1 MWITWKHE
9 DTDFVAPLTFEQKVD
24 IFYEQTL
31 GWQLHIADLV
41 ANGGTTFGEFKLG
54 KDGYSVPRIRHSGFA
69 VLHIC
74 LSYLELI
81 GSLVTATP
89 QSPTKTFEAGVRAVF
104 PGLLGSSGTSGAV
117 LRRLYDGT
125 RCGLYHEGR
134 TRPGVGLSQPP
145 DRGAIAYDPRN
156 DIIGISPE
164 RLPRVLK
171 AHLEQFKQALLNPTN
186 LQIRRRFER
195 RFDSGFTREP
205 PNKALQPSSRAPRKG
220 KPKGRTR
227 EARG

>member
-1 MWITWKHE
+1 MR
-9 DTDFVAPLTFEQKVD
+9 ALTVENLNHAAGSVVKPNAIIWV
-24 IFYEQTL
+24 
-31 GWQLHIADLV
+31 IAGDR
-41 ANGGTTFGEFKLG
+41 AK
-54 KDGYSVPRIRHSGFA
+54 I
-69 VLHIC
+69 
-74 LSYLELI
+74 
-81 GSLVTATP
+81 
-89 QSPTKTFEAGVRAVF
+89 EAGVRAVF